1 MHVAIILDGNGQWAT
16 RRAAGPVEGADALRA
31 TVEAAARAEVDTLTL
46 YAICTANWARP
57 PEEVDAV
64 LRMLSNYLRT
74 QTDHCVEQFIRIS
87 VIGRCDRLSADL
99 LRAIEQSEQ
108 LSAAGARMHLRIVVD
123 YSVHDSIVQATWRAA
138 GGAKLTPEDFHRR
151 LREVDHT
158 ALPAGAVD
166 LLIRTGGG
174 KRLSDFMLWEVAYA
188 HLHFADCR
196 WPDFNEKEFQ
206 RALGNYAGRHRPLY
220 GHARQ

>member
-1 MHVAIILDGNGQWAT
+1 MHVAIIMDGNGRWAT
-16 RRAAGPVEGADALRA
+16 RRTAGLVEGADALRA
-31 TVEAAARAEVDTLTL
+31 TVEAAARAEVETLTL
-46 YAICTANWARP
+46 YAICTANWPRP
-57 PEEVDAV
+57 PEEVDAI
-64 LRMLSNYLRT
+64 LRMLSNLCM
-74 QTDHCVEQFIRIS
+74 QTHDCVEKFIRIS

-99 LRAIEQSEQ
+99 LRVIEQREQ
-108 LSAAGARMHLRIVVD
+108 LSSAGARMHLRIVVD
-123 YSVHDSIVQATWRAA
+123 YSAHDSLVQATWRAA
-138 GGAKLTPEDFHRR
+138 GGANLAPEDFHRR

-188 HLHFADCR
+188 HLHIADCL

-220 GHARQ
+220 GNARQ